1 MCAASRIPASFR
13 TLSLELPPPLK
24 VNPRTHPTAL
34 LLALAALPIGA
45 CDSGVAAED
54 VTLRFSAIPDQNS
67 TELRE
72 KYDQLATYLAD
83 ELEVGVEFVPASDY
97 SASVEAFKNGDVQL
111 AWFGGLTGV
120 RARAA
125 VPGARAIAQG
135 QVDPLFVSYFIV
147 NASTGIEP
155 SEEFPFELE
164 GKAFTFGS
172 DSSTSGRLMP
182 EYFIK
187 QETGKSPLEFFGA
200 EMSFSGDHS
209 KTATLVQSGSFQA
222 GVLNYKV
229 YDALVAKG
237 EIDPAVCVKVWETPP
252 YPDYNWTAH
261 PSLEETFGAGFIDRL
276 QAALVGMDDPELL
289 AAAQREEGLIP
300 ASNED
305 FAPLAELARELD
317 LLR

>member
-1 MCAASRIPASFR
+1 MKQPSKKLA
-13 TLSLELPPPLK
+13 
-24 VNPRTHPTAL
+24 TAL
-34 LLALAALPIGA
+34 LSGALTLLVGA
-45 CDSGVAAED
+45 CSTEASAESGV
-54 VTLRFSAIPDQNS
+54 LRFSAIPDQNS
-67 TELRE
+67 TELQE
-72 KYDQLATYLAD
+72 KYDQIARYLSE
-83 ELEVGVEFVPASDY
+83 ELDITVEFQPASDY

-111 AWFGGLTGV
+111 AWFGGLTGA

-135 QVDPLFVSYFIV
+135 KVDPLFVSYFIA
-147 NASTGIEP
+147 NASAGIQP
-155 SEEFPFELE
+155 STSFPMELAD
-164 GKAFTFGS
+164 KTFTFGS

-182 EYFIK
+182 EYYIRK
-187 QETGKSPLEFFGA
+187 ETGKSPQEFFGT

-229 YDALVAKG
+229 YDAMVEKG
-237 EIDPAVCVKVWETPP
+237 EIDPAVCMKIWETPP

-261 PSLEETFGAGFIDRL
+261 PRLEEAFGAGFIDRL
-276 QAALVGMDDPELL
+276 QAALVGMTDPELL
-289 AAAQREEGLIP
+289 AAAQREEGIIP